1 MQNGY
6 SIRLSQDDWD
16 SQEVRTAWASL
27 IAGSSDTDRL
37 RKCPEFL
44 DHCRSVN
51 DPSGLYL
58 ATVRD
63 GAGSIRGVVP
73 LCTTSTGL
81 KFEISGIVLAESR
94 ARAVRIL
101 GSVPLLPAD
110 TVAHDLLFGAIDR
123 EFADCHAISM
133 DSVPTDSFL
142 WNYVRESKFLKAKF
156 MSYVTHGVRLC
167 HVIPLPS
174 TVGAYFANFSAKRR
188 YNLKRQTRI
197 LRDHFSGRFELQRF
211 DSPHQ
216 VGHLFNLV
224 TPTGGFAGL
233 RWWGR
238 SGVLIIDR
246 RKAESLAARGLLLV
260 YLLIGDGRPCA
271 ALMGLKYGDVY
282 YVGGIPRD
290 RSLDR
295 FSPGSMAVQ
304 LAIEDLIRNTSI
316 RRIEMGF
323 GAPAY
328 SHSAT
333 NVTEARGNLLLFR
346 KSLSNRLRRFTHATF
361 ESLKAR
367 AKSGM
372 KTRSHNGRERTDSCK
387 PTFRFSEVGRYL
399 MSGSTSLDSRR

>member
-1 MQNGY
+1 MRNGY
-6 SIRLSQDDWD
+6 SIRLSQADWD
-16 SQEVRTAWASL
+16 SPEIRIAWASL

-37 RKCPEFL
+37 GKCPEFL
-44 DHCRSVN
+44 DHRRSVN

-63 GAGSIRGVVP
+63 GAGSICGVVP

-81 KFEISGIVLAESR
+81 KFEISRIVLAESR
-94 ARAVRIL
+94 SRAVRIL
-101 GSVPLLPAD
+101 SSVPLLPAD
-110 TVAHDLLFGAIDR
+110 MVAHDLLFAAIDR
-123 EFADCHAISM
+123 EFADCQAISM
-133 DSVPTDSFL
+133 VSVPTDSFL
-142 WNYVRESKFLKAKF
+142 WDYVRESKFLNAEF
-156 MSYVTHGVRLC
+156 IPYVMHGVRLC

-216 VGHLFNLV
+216 VGNLLNLV

-233 RWWGR
+233 RRWGG
-238 SGVLIIDR
+238 SGVLTIDR
-246 RKAESLAARGLLLV
+246 RDAESLAARGFLLV

-282 YVGGIPRD
+282 YVDAIPRD
-290 RSLDR
+290 CSLDR
-295 FSPGSMAVQ
+295 FSPGSTALQ

-316 RRIEMGF
+316 RRIDMGF

-333 NVTEARGNLLLFR
+333 NVTEARASLLLFR

-361 ESLKAR
+361 DSLIELGKAHI
-367 AKSGM
+367 
-372 KTRSHNGRERTDSCK
+372 KTRLHNGRNRTDSSK
-387 PTFRFSEVGRYL
+387 PTVSV
-399 MSGSTSLDSRR
+399 S